1 VRKQLFWLV
10 PLSVVVL
17 GGLIALASFLPFLDP
32 PQCPP
37 HLTAMPDGADCIIGA
52 NIGRGLV
59 MLLGL
64 AVAVAGG
71 LALVVSLLAALVKRL
86 RRKDPHR

>member
-1 VRKQLFWLV
+1 
-10 PLSVVVL
+10 VVVL

-37 HLTAMPDGADCIIGA
+37 HLTGMPDGGDCIIGA

-59 MLLGL
+59 VLLGL
-64 AVAVAGG
+64 AVAAVGG
-71 LALVVSLLAALVKRL
+71 LVLVVSLLASLVKRL
-86 RRKDPHR
+86 RRKAPDR